1 MIHANQVAALADAIG
16 RVAPLA
22 GPADATLSTF
32 FRANPDMGM
41 RDRAFVAVYDQLIVE
56 SCVRH
61 EVTGDASG
69 DRTKFAISH
78 HGSSLRW

>member
-1 MIHANQVAALADAIG
+1 VIHANQVAALADAIG

-41 RDRAFVAVYDQLIVE
+41 RDRAFVAVYDAARIPDGPIAKIWFDHHVPITF
-56 SCVRH
+56 H
-61 EVTGDASG
+61 GT
-69 DRTKFAISH
+69 FAP
-78 HGSSLRW
+78 G